1 MKNVFA
7 IGAERDGT
15 SRHAQRVLITRV
27 SVLSGARPL
36 SDVLDAMVPVIVL
49 AVVGFRGF

>member
-15 SRHAQRVLITRV
+15 SRHAQRVLMTAV

-36 SDVLDAMVPVIVL
+36 IDVVNGMVPV
-49 AVVGFRGF
+49 AMDRFSAF